1 MDLQMK
7 GLRAIVTG
15 GTKGIGLAIAR
26 TLAAE
31 GADVAICARDEL
43 AVQSTASALAE
54 LSGARASGTA
64 VDVSDGAA
72 LKAWVA
78 RVGDEWGGLDI
89 VVANVSALA
98 IGNDTESWRKEFETD
113 LLGTVNL
120 VDAAMPFLEASAAAS
135 IVAISSVSAR
145 EIDFA
150 AGPYGVF
157 KAALVHYM
165 QGLANQLAAKG
176 IRANTVSPGNVYFE
190 GGVWDW
196 IEHNDAALFQRA
208 LALNPTGRM
217 GRPQEIA
224 NAVAFIA
231 SPAASFVSGANFVV
245 DGALT
250 RGVQL

>member
-7 GLRAIVTG
+7 GLKAIVTG

-31 GADVAICARDEL
+31 GAEVAICARDEL

-78 RVGDEWGGLDI
+78 RIGDEWGGLDI

-98 IGNDTESWRKEFETD
+98 IGNDIESWRKEFETD

-196 IEHNDAALFQRA
+196 IEHNDAALFERA

>member
-7 GLRAIVTG
+7 GLKAIVTG

-31 GADVAICARDEL
+31 GAEVAICARDEL

-78 RVGDEWGGLDI
+78 RIGDEWGGLDI

-98 IGNDTESWRKEFETD
+98 IGNDIESWHKEFETD

-196 IEHNDAALFQRA
+196 IEHNDAALFERA